1 LQAPAVARTRF
12 LVTIHDV
19 VYRQLCR
26 DVKERTVDQGHARPG
41 GTLMIGSGLE
51 ASRLGFG
58 AMRLTGP
65 GMWGEFPDRDAGIAL
80 LRQVV
85 DAGVTFIDTADAYGP
100 HTNEILIHDALHP
113 YPTGLVIAT
122 KGGFIR
128 GGPDYA
134 DFGAVGNREYL
145 RQCAYLSARRLGLDH
160 LDLYYLHSPNAAD
173 ATFEDQVATLAE
185 LRQQGVI
192 GHIGLSNVSP
202 AQYRAAQAI
211 TDIAAVTAHYNIGD
225 RTGAGLLAAAEADG
239 VAFSPWHPTTAA
251 DPAGASRLDDVLS
264 PIRDRHHATTA
275 QLAIAWLLHRS
286 PVMLPIPGTSSPD
299 HLRDNLAA
307 ATISFSSAE
316 AQAITRLIPET
327 PQPSGTGRQPQ
338 PAPETGPNQAK
349 PSQASSTL

>member
-1 LQAPAVARTRF
+1 V
-12 LVTIHDV
+12 D
-19 VYRQLCR
+19 R
-26 DVKERTVDQGHARPG
+26 DQARPG
-41 GTLMIGSGLE
+41 GTLVIGSGLE
-51 ASRLGFG
+51 VSRLGFG

-80 LRQVV
+80 LRRVM

-113 YPTGLVIAT
+113 YPAGLVIAT

-173 ATFEDQVATLAE
+173 APFEDQVGTLAE
-185 LRQQGVI
+185 LRQEGVI
-192 GHIGLSNVSP
+192 RHIGLSNVSP

-239 VAFSPWHPTTAA
+239 VAFSPWHPTTVA
-251 DPAGASRLDDVLS
+251 DQSGTISHLAELLDPL
-264 PIRDRHHATTA
+264 RDRHHATTA

-286 PVMLPIPGTSSPD
+286 PVMLPIPGTSSLD
-299 HLRDNLAA
+299 HFWDNLAGA
-307 ATISFSSAE
+307 AIGLTDTE
-316 AQAITRLIPET
+316 VQAITDLIPET
-327 PQPSGTGRQPQ
+327 PVQSPGLPQ
-338 PAPETGPNQAK
+338 LGPEGVSYRLCK
-349 PSQASSTL
+349 